1 MTGAAAPM
9 PPVHSCVTSI
19 VLTATALVA
28 TFLAGH
34 SIARSGINAL
44 TPFCAHHRRLE
55 DYLDRS
61 GFTADDKITF
71 ASGASFQRYR
81 YLGDV
86 LWVARW
92 PDGTSCLISF
102 GTTAPSPSFPK

>member
-1 MTGAAAPM
+1 MTEAATPM
-9 PPVHSCVTSI
+9 VSVHCCVTCL
-19 VLTATALVA
+19 VLTATVLGA

-34 SIARSGINAL
+34 SIARGGINAL
-44 TPFCAHHRRLE
+44 TPFCAHHGRLE

-71 ASGASFQRYR
+71 ASGASFQGYR

-102 GTTAPSPSFPK
+102 STTAPSPSFPK